1 MDCIFCKIANG
12 EIPTNMVYQ
21 DEQVA
26 AFNDLNPQAPAH
38 ILIVPGKHVENAAE
52 CVEKL
57 PGTLEHMVAVA
68 STLAKTHCPEGYR
81 LIMNTGAKAGQT
93 VFHFHMHV
101 LGGTQL
107 SDHMA

>member
-21 DEQVA
+21 DDLVA
-26 AFNDLNPQAPAH
+26 AFNDMNPQAPVH
-38 ILIVPGKHVENAAE
+38 ILIVPKKHVENAAQ
-52 CVEKL
+52 CVSQL
-57 PGTLEHMVAVA
+57 PGTLEHMVEVA
-68 STLAKTHCPEGYR
+68 NTLAKTHCPEGYR

-101 LGGTQL
+101 LGGAQL